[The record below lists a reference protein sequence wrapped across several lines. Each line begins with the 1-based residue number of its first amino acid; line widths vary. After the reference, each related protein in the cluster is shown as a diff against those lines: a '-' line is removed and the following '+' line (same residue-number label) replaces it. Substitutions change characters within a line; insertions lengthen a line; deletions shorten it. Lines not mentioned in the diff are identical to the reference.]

1 MQSSLKK
8 QEQVE
13 AVKRP
18 LSVMIVTGEA
28 SGDVHAAG
36 LLAAIKQRHPDVSAF
51 GMGSSH
57 LEKAGMELLV
67 DSAVHGSVMGL
78 TDVIAAFGGILS
90 AFRTLVRQA
99 KERKPDILIL
109 MDFPDFNM
117 RLAKA
122 VKPFVGDIVYFIAP
136 QVWAWR
142 TGRVNALR
150 RDCSKII
157 PIFPFEEDFY
167 KKHGVDARWLG
178 HPFLDHV
185 KPVTP
190 RQEYLQ
196 DIGLDS
202 SRPVVAMLPGSR
214 KAEVER
220 LAESMNGA
228 WQQLTKEQPGIQAIV
243 PVAHSL
249 EMSFVQKLFTHPDIV
264 FVHEDARQVLSV
276 ADVAIVASG
285 TATLEAAIC
294 NTPFV
299 IVYKLSNLTYRIGK
313 AVVKG
318 TKYIGMPNIIAGKQ
332 VAKELIQE
340 ACTSENIATEVKKIL
355 SDSSYRQNIC
365 NELVEVSKALH
376 YSGENADS
384 STVDRVAE
392 EILSLIPKQ
401 N

>member
-1 MQSSLKK
+1 MQSSLKNK
-8 QEQVE
+8 EQIE
-13 AVKRP
+13 SLRRP

-36 LLAAIKQRHPDVSAF
+36 LLTAIKQRYPNVSAF
-51 GMGSSH
+51 GMGSTH
-57 LEKAGMELLV
+57 LQKAGMEVLV

-90 AFRTLVRQA
+90 AFRTLVRQG
-99 KERKPDILIL
+99 KQRRPDILIL
-109 MDFPDFNM
+109 LDFPDFNM

-122 VKPFVGDIVYFIAP
+122 LKPFVGDIVYFIAP

-142 TGRVNALR
+142 TGRVAALR

-178 HPFLDHV
+178 HPFLDHA

-190 RQEYLQ
+190 REEFLGKL
-196 DIGLDS
+196 GLDS
-202 SRPVVAMLPGSR
+202 AKPLLAMLPGSR

-220 LAESMNGA
+220 LAESMCGA
-228 WQQLTKEQPGIQAIV
+228 WQQISAQRPGIQAIV

-249 EMSFVQKLFTHPDIV
+249 DMQWVKKLFAHPDIV
-264 FVHEDARQVLSV
+264 FVHEDARTVLSA

-318 TKYIGMPNIIAGKQ
+318 TKFIGMPNIIAGKQ
-332 VAKELIQE
+332 VAKEFVQE
-340 ACTSENIATEVKKIL
+340 SCTPGNIASEVEKIL

-365 NELVEVSKALH
+365 NELLEVSKALH
-376 YSGENADS
+376 YSGDNADS
-384 STVDRVAE
+384 STVDRVAD
-392 EILSLIPKQ
+392 EILSLVSKKD
-401 N
+401 